1 MKNVEH
7 FGSSVVVRADDPSL
21 TGTAGMVC
29 VRETVRA
36 LGLVDAID
44 GFVGPIK
51 QRARGVTAGELVV
64 SLAECLLGG
73 GDFLADLDRARADEV
88 GAGLRSVAVPPAS
101 TTAASLAA
109 RFGPDERAGVQ
120 VAWAEA
126 IAWAVGLLP
135 VAERQRLVERVTVD
149 ADPTDIEVYGAKKE
163 GVAYNYCGQRSGRA
177 FLVTWA
183 ELGVTLAA
191 ELFAGNED
199 PRPVAADLVVSALA
213 CLPAGLAK
221 PAVRADAGFFDV
233 NFVRAVLAAGADV
246 AVGVKRN
253 TAVVRAWRAIPADA
267 WRPAEGMRGA
277 EVAEAVYRPAGWP
290 PVRAIVRRVRYDAD
304 TISRDPRSRRRRT
317 IDRDQLQLVIDGD
330 ADHAYAYSMILTTL
344 TSDPVEIEAW
354 FRGRVSIE
362 DRIRDAKLGF
372 GLRHLP
378 SGKPAVNQLWL
389 LAAVTALNLSTLTQA
404 LAATGPRAHAK
415 RFRAELLTIPGR
427 VLRHARQTVLRVPLG
442 ADHLVAAYRALRALP
457 SPAG

>member
-1 MKNVEH
+1 VKNVEH
-7 FGSSVVVRADDPSL
+7 RSSSVVVRADDSSL

-64 SLAECLLGG
+64 ALAECLLGG
-73 GDFLADLDRARADEV
+73 GDFLADLDRARADEA
-88 GAGLRSVAVPPAS
+88 GAALRTVACPPAS

-126 IAWAVGLLP
+126 IARAVGLLP
-135 VAERQRLVERVTVD
+135 ATERQRLVERVTID

-191 ELFAGNED
+191 ELFAGSDD
-199 PRPVAADLVVSALA
+199 PRPVAGDLVVSALE

-253 TAVVRAWRAIPADA
+253 T
-267 WRPAEGMRGA
+267 
-277 EVAEAVYRPAGWP
+277 
-290 PVRAIVRRVRYDAD
+290 
-304 TISRDPRSRRRRT
+304 
-317 IDRDQLQLVIDGD
+317 Q
-330 ADHAYAYSMILTTL
+330 
-344 TSDPVEIEAW
+344 
-354 FRGRVSIE
+354 
-362 DRIRDAKLGF
+362 
-372 GLRHLP
+372 
-378 SGKPAVNQLWL
+378 
-389 LAAVTALNLSTLTQA
+389 
-404 LAATGPRAHAK
+404 
-415 RFRAELLTIPGR
+415 
-427 VLRHARQTVLRVPLG
+427 
-442 ADHLVAAYRALRALP
+442 
-457 SPAG
+457 

>member
-1 MKNVEH
+1 
-7 FGSSVVVRADDPSL
+7 
-21 TGTAGMVC
+21 MVC
-29 VRETVRA
+29 VRETVRV

-51 QRARGVTAGELVV
+51 QRARGLSAGEFVV
-64 SLAECLLGG
+64 SVAECLLDG
-73 GDFLADLDRARADEV
+73 GDFLADLDRARDDH
-88 GAGLRSVAVPPAS
+88 AGSALRTVAVPPAA
-101 TTAASLAA
+101 TTAATLAA
-109 RFGPDERAGVQ
+109 RFGPDERAGIQ

-126 IAWAVGLLP
+126 ITRAVNLLP
-135 VAERQRLVERVTVD
+135 AGERQRLAERVTLD

-163 GVAYNYCGQRSGRA
+163 GVAYNYLGQRAGRA

-199 PRPVAADLVVSALA
+199 PRPVAGDLVASAIE

-221 PAVRADAGFFDV
+221 PCVRADAGFFHGE
-233 NFVRAVLAAGADV
+233 FVRAVLDAGADV

-253 TAVVRAWRAIPADA
+253 TAVVRAFQAVPDDI
-267 WRPAEGMRGA
+267 WRPATGMHAA
-277 EVAEAVYRPAGWP
+277 EVAEADYQPAGWP
-290 PVRAIVRRVRYDAD
+290 PVRAIVRRVRHDAD
-304 TISRDPRSRRRRT
+304 TISTDPRSRRRRT
-317 IDRDQLQLVIDGD
+317 MDKTQLQLVLDGH

-344 TSDPVEIEAW
+344 GDDAVDIEAW

-378 SGKPAVNQLWL
+378 SGKDAVNQLWL
-389 LAAVTALNLSTLTQA
+389 LAAISALNLSTLTQA
-404 LAATGPRAHAK
+404 LADTGRRAHAK
-415 RFRAELLTIPGR
+415 RLRAELLTIPGR
-427 VLRHARQTVLRVPLG
+427 VLHHARRVVLRVPTTAG
-442 ADHLVAAYRALRALP
+442 HLVAAHRRLRALP
-457 SPAG
+457 SPSG

>member
-1 MKNVEH
+1 MKNVGHRSAPVE
-7 FGSSVVVRADDPSL
+7 VLADDPSL
-21 TGTAGMVC
+21 TATAGIVC

-44 GFVGPIK
+44 AFVGPIK
-51 QRARGVTAGELVV
+51 QRNRGLSAGEFVV

-73 GDFLADLDRARADEV
+73 GDFLADLDRARADEA
-88 GAGLRSVAVPPAS
+88 GAALRTVMAPPAS
-101 TTAASLAA
+101 TTAATLAV

-126 IAWAVGLLP
+126 IARAVSLLP
-135 VAERQRLVERVTVD
+135 DGEQRRLAERVTLD

-163 GVAYNYCGQRSGRA
+163 GVAYNYCGQRAGRA

-183 ELGVTLAA
+183 ELGITLAG
-191 ELFAGNED
+191 ELSAGNDD
-199 PRPVAADLVVSALA
+199 PRASAPDLVASAIE

-221 PAVRADAGFFDV
+221 PCVRADAGFFDG
-233 NFVRAVLAAGADV
+233 NFVRTVLAAGADV

-253 TAVVRAWRAIPADA
+253 SAVKRAFHAVREAA
-267 WRPAEGMRGA
+267 WRPAIGMHAA
-277 EVAEAVYRPAGWP
+277 EVAEADYQPAGWP
-290 PVRAIVRRVRYDAD
+290 PMRAIVRRVRHDAD
-304 TISRDPRSRRRRT
+304 TISADPRSRRART
-317 IDRDQLQLVIDGD
+317 MDKTQLALVLDGE

-344 TSDPVEIEAW
+344 TDDAVDIEHW

-378 SGKPAVNQLWL
+378 SGKDAVNQVWL
-389 LAAVTALNLSTLTQA
+389 LAAITALNLSTLTQA
-404 LAATGPRAHAK
+404 LADTGARAHAK

-427 VLRHARQTVLRVPLG
+427 VLRHARQLVLRVPPNAG
-442 ADHLVAAYRALRALP
+442 HLVAAYRQLRALP
-457 SPAG
+457 SPSG